1 MEEFHHLSVLAREVI
16 EQLAPHPGGIY
27 LDGTLGGGGHSELIL
42 EKIGPDGLLIG
53 IDRDQSALAAA
64 SERLKRFGSCFK
76 AVQGSFGDMA
86 EIVKREGINA
96 LDGLL
101 LDLGVSSHQLDTD
114 ERGFSFRLDGPLD
127 MRMDRTCGD
136 SAADLLQECSAQ
148 ELEQIIKEFGEERW
162 ARKIA
167 QKIVKIRQETPITTT
182 LQLAELVAGTIP
194 RRFHEDRI
202 HPATR
207 TFQGLRI
214 AVNRELEQ
222 VQQGVSAGIETL
234 KVGGRIAVISFHSLE
249 DRIVKHLFREAAT
262 GCTCPP
268 RIPYCVCNKKPQLR
282 ILTGRPI
289 VAGAEETERNPRARS
304 AKLRVAEKLG

>member
-1 MEEFHHLSVLAREVI
+1 MEEFHHLSVLAQEVI
-16 EQLAPHPGGIY
+16 EQLAPRPGGIY

-64 SERLKRFGSCFK
+64 SERLGRFGSSFK
-76 AVQGSFGDMA
+76 PLQGSFGDLA
-86 EIVKREGINA
+86 ELLNKEGINA

-114 ERGFSFRLDGPLD
+114 DRGFSFRLDGPLD

-136 SAADLLQECSAQ
+136 SAANLLQECSAQ

-162 ARKIA
+162 AKKIA
-167 QKIVKIRQETPITTT
+167 LRIVQVRQEAPITTT
-182 LQLAELVAGTIP
+182 LQLADLVAGTIP

-214 AVNRELEQ
+214 AVNQELEQ
-222 VQQGVSAGIETL
+222 VQQGVNAGIAAL
-234 KVGGRIAVISFHSLE
+234 KPGGRIAVISFHSLE

-268 RIPYCVCNKKPQLR
+268 RMPYCVCNKKPHLR

-289 VAGAEETERNPRARS
+289 TAGAEETDRNPRARS